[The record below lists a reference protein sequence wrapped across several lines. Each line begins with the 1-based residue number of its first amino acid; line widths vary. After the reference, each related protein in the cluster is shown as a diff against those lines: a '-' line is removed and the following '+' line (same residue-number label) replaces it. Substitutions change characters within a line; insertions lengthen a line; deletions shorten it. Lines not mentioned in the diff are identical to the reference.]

1 MSLNSH
7 GRGGGGDLDG
17 GLGGSG
23 SSGGVRMSSEDAEK
37 LQHKRKKK
45 GLCPQCGE
53 VQTHKKHLMQM
64 VPQVCNPYTF
74 DDFFMPTLYNI
85 TNCARILCAHIICSN
100 SIANNIIDSTRIS
113 LPRDLPSMQ
122 SIS

>member
-7 GRGGGGDLDG
+7 GRGGGGELDG
-17 GLGGSG
+17 SLGGSGSG

-53 VQTHKKHLMQM
+53 VQTHKKHLMRM
-64 VPQVCNPYTF
+64 VPQVCCSCIYLIIYI
-74 DDFFMPTLYNI
+74 LYQHYH
-85 TNCARILCAHIICSN
+85 TNCARICAHIICS
-100 SIANNIIDSTRIS
+100 ICCKKYRQYTD
-113 LPRDLPSMQ
+113 
-122 SIS
+122 

>member
-1 MSLNSH
+1 MSLNSY
-7 GRGGGGDLDG
+7 GRGGGGGGELLDG

-53 VQTHKKHLMQM
+53 VQTHKKHLMRM
-64 VPQVCNPYTF
+64 VPQVS
-74 DDFFMPTLYNI
+74 
-85 TNCARILCAHIICSN
+85 CSCTYL
-100 SIANNIIDSTRIS
+100 IYIYIFYANII
-113 LPRDLPSMQ
+113 
-122 SIS
+122 

>member
-7 GRGGGGDLDG
+7 GRGGGGELLDG

-53 VQTHKKHLMQM
+53 VQTHKKHLMRM
-64 VPQVCNPYTF
+64 VPQVCCCCIY
-74 DDFFMPTLYNI
+74 LI
-85 TNCARILCAHIICSN
+85 HILCQHYITLPTVHGLCSYHM
-100 SIANNIIDSTRIS
+100 
-113 LPRDLPSMQ
+113 LKLFCK
-122 SIS
+122 

>member
-7 GRGGGGDLDG
+7 GRGGGGELLDG

-45 GLCPQCGE
+45 GLCPHCGE
-53 VQTHKKHLMQM
+53 VQTHKKHLMRM
-64 VPQVCNPYTF
+64 VPQVCCSCIYLIIYI
-74 DDFFMPTLYNI
+74 LYQHYH
-85 TNCARILCAHIICSN
+85 TNCARICAHIICSN
-100 SIANNIIDSTRIS
+100 SFAKNIDITRIS
-113 LPRDLPSMQ
+113 LSRDLSSMQ